1 AAVHH
6 LSSLPVTGEVVRALT
21 MEVLGMR
28 ALARLPAEVRGELPD
43 IVEPRP
49 ARAPRRWSDARL
61 AVPRP
66 SGGPRCSRDYV
77 DAYAA
82 GRTTPERVAE
92 RALEELGRFG
102 NRTPSMNVLAA
113 CDPEA
118 VREAARAA
126 AARWARGQ
134 ARPLEGVPFLVKDQL
149 DVVGLPTRFGS
160 SHGALDA
167 AADASVVAR

>member
-1 AAVHH
+1 MGPSPRRAPFLAAPRRPRVSHASRIALSAPTSARLSGPGLAAVHH

-66 SGGPRCSRDYV
+66 SGWPRCSRDYV

-92 RALEELGRFG
+92 RAGG
-102 NRTPSMNVLAA
+102 AG
-113 CDPEA
+113 A
-118 VREAARAA
+118 VR
-126 AARWARGQ
+126 Q
-134 ARPLEGVPFLVKDQL
+134 P
-149 DVVGLPTRFGS
+149 
-160 SHGALDA
+160 HALDE
-167 AADASVVAR
+167 